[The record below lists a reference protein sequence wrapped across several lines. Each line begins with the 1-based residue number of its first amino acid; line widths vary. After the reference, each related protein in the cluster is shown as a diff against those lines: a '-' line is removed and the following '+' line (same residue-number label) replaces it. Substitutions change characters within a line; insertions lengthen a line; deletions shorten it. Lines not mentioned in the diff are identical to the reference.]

1 MSSMDTVPRT
11 VGKRRVQAS
20 EAAAHD
26 LQAAAAEFVG
36 DKGICDRG
44 VFRFETFEE
53 ADRWLM
59 EQKIRRAHARR
70 GPLTSPESRN
80 V

>member
-1 MSSMDTVPRT
+1 MDAVRKT
-11 VGKRRVQAS
+11 VGKRRIDAS

-36 DKGICDRG
+36 EDGICDRG

-70 GPLTSPESRN
+70 GLPTSRGSRD